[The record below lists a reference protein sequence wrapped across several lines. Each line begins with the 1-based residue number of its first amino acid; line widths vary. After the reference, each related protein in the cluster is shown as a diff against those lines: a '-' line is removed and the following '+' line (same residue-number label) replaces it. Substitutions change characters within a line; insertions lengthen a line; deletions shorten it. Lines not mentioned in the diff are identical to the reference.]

1 MHEWMAAADLL
12 VSRAGGGI
20 VAESLNCG
28 LPILVFD
35 APPGNERRFCQ
46 LIEKCWHTGYWVQR
60 PGELATRID
69 RLLQHTE
76 ELEQLRCNARRHAYP
91 DAARLAAEAVLNL
104 REKPEDRATP
114 ASLWRSALARAGC
127 KYCS

>member
-46 LIEKCWHTGYWVQR
+46 LIEKCWHTGYWVQETRGARHSHR
-60 PGELATRID
+60 P
-69 RLLQHTE
+69 
-76 ELEQLRCNARRHAYP
+76 
-91 DAARLAAEAVLNL
+91 AASTHGR
-104 REKPEDRATP
+104 T
-114 ASLWRSALARAGC
+114 
-127 KYCS
+127 